1 MTKTKRENLVYIF
14 IALGSVLFLLWL
26 IPEYTPAYPGYGV
39 PGSLVPNVVVGT
51 ILVLSVLGLI
61 LNLIKKPTIIDGS
74 QSDQV
79 PQQDKVHLLHLV
91 RFMLP
96 CILLMPAMQWIGFI
110 PAGILFLIII
120 QLLCGQRKPVKTAL
134 VAIIPV
140 FILYL
145 AMRYGLS
152 VPMP

>member
-1 MTKTKRENLVYIF
+1 
-14 IALGSVLFLLWL
+14 
-26 IPEYTPAYPGYGV
+26 
-39 PGSLVPNVVVGT
+39 
-51 ILVLSVLGLI
+51 
-61 LNLIKKPTIIDGS
+61 
-74 QSDQV
+74 
-79 PQQDKVHLLHLV
+79 
-91 RFMLP
+91 
-96 CILLMPAMQWIGFI
+96 MPAMQWIGFI

-120 QLLCGQRKPVKTAL
+120 QILCGQRKPVKTAL